1 MTMPSLLS
9 EARRAYHHELAKT
22 LLTIETF
29 VPKKGKDKG
38 KELET
43 ASNADNESDI
53 SRQIAL
59 SIAKQL
65 GVSKGVKLK
74 AQSSG
79 NEFEAVTSRFIGTV
93 FRALG
98 AIRPGEWAVSHIVR
112 RHGIPIAAFEQFAH
126 LTTLADLA
134 RERPELA
141 VLLGNS
147 YAIAP
152 DIVVSRQRSPDAAI
166 NSGACIVDDTSG
178 TRSDLR
184 FLGGE
189 RPLLHASISCKWTM
203 RSDRA
208 QNARSEALNLIRNRK
223 GRTPH
228 IAVVVGEPL
237 PSRIASL
244 ALGTGDI
251 DCVYHFALYELERAV
266 SETGESEAANILRD
280 MIDGRRLK
288 DISDLPLDLAV

>member
-1 MTMPSLLS
+1 
-9 EARRAYHHELAKT
+9 LAS
-22 LLTIETF
+22 
-29 VPKKGKDKG
+29 PKEK
-38 KELET
+38 
-43 ASNADNESDI
+43 
-53 SRQIAL
+53 
-59 SIAKQL
+59 
-65 GVSKGVKLK
+65 KLK

-79 NEFEAVTSRFIGTV
+79 NEFEAVTARFIGTV
-93 FRALG
+93 FKSLG
-98 AIRPGEWAVSHIVR
+98 TIRPGDWSVDHVVR
-112 RHGIPIAAFEQFAH
+112 RTGLPIANYEQFAH

-152 DIVVSRQRSPDAAI
+152 DIIVSRQRSPDAAI
-166 NSGACIVDDTSG
+166 NAGANIVDDKAG

-184 FLGGE
+184 LTGGD

-266 SETGESEAANILRD
+266 AETGESEAANILRD
-280 MIDGRRLK
+280 MIDGKRLK